1 MARKPITKAETCLG
15 PLLVD
20 KSHSTQKLSPIG
32 RKLAIEY
39 RSVSNLRPDPRNPRL
54 HDESQVQQIARS
66 IEAFGFNV
74 PILINEES
82 QVVAGHGRL
91 LASKLLGLTEV
102 RTIRLE
108 HLTSVQ
114 AQGFMIADNRLTE
127 NAEWDDRMLGEQL
140 KILSEA
146 EIDFSLE
153 VTGFAMGEIDLIIE
167 NVAPATA
174 GRNDRADAIP
184 DSGAEPQVTQAG
196 NCWILGRHRAYCGD
210 ARNDSAFSVLMQ
222 GRTAE
227 MVFTAPH
234 HNDASDG
241 NATGFGKIHH
251 PDSPT
256 ASRETSA
263 PDSIDFL
270 KNVVT
275 HLARHSADGALQYIC
290 MDWRHSAELLAA
302 AMAVYTEF
310 KNLCVWVQ
318 DSAAQGSLYR
328 SQHELVFVFKVGKK
342 PLRNNNKRRECGRYR
357 TNVWNY
363 RRVKSLPRRADE
375 GNLSDLQPTVRPVE
389 LVADAILDCTAR
401 GEIGLDPFLESGTT
415 MIAAERTGRACYGIE
430 MNPRSVDT
438 IVRRWQ
444 VFTGHSAV
452 EESTG
457 KTFSETEKERYGR
470 AK

>member
-1 MARKPITKAETCLG
+1 M
-15 PLLVD
+15 
-20 KSHSTQKLSPIG
+20 
-32 RKLAIEY
+32 
-39 RSVSNLRPDPRNPRL
+39 
-54 HDESQVQQIARS
+54 
-66 IEAFGFNV
+66 FGFNV
-74 PILINEES
+74 PILINEDS

-102 RTIRLE
+102 PTIRLE

-114 AQGFMIADNRLTE
+114 AQGFMIADNKLTE
-127 NAEWDDRMLGEQL
+127 NAEWDNRMLGEQL

-153 VTGFAMGEIDLIIE
+153 ITGFDMGEIDLIIE

-174 GRNDRADAIP
+174 GKNDPADAIP

-210 ARNDSAFSVLMQ
+210 ARKDSAFSGLMQ

-234 HNDASDG
+234 RDDESNGD
-241 NATGFGKIHH
+241 ATGFRKIHH
-251 PDSPT
+251 PYST
-256 ASRETSA
+256 SASREMSA

-290 MDWRHSAELLAA
+290 MEWRHSAELLAA
-302 AMAVYTEF
+302 AKAVYTEF
-310 KNLCVWVQ
+310 KSLCVWVQ

-342 PLRNNNKRRECGRYR
+342 PHRNNNKRRERGRYR

-363 RRVKSLPRRADE
+363 RKVKSLTRNAEE
-375 GNLSDLQPTVRPVE
+375 GNLSDLQPTIRPVE

-401 GEIGLDPFLESGTT
+401 GDIVLDPFLESGTT
-415 MIAAERTGRACYGIE
+415 MIAAEQTGRACYGIE
-430 MNPRSVDT
+430 MNPQRVDT

-444 VFTGHSAV
+444 GFTGHSAV
-452 EESTG
+452 EESTR
-457 KTFSETEKERYGR
+457 KTFNEIEEENHERTE
-470 AK
+470 